1 MKTACGQYL
10 RPSDQGISRSVEA
23 GQDLLIYE
31 PTQGGLRVCQNA
43 ESGPPKIN
51 SLSGAPPCVRD
62 RARRNGE
69 PRPPSAS
76 LDLDTIASQL
86 LEGLGIRAHQPVRAG
101 IHDQVYPWFRVNL
114 GNVIQDQSVSFCPRP
129 IADPQVRLPT
139 RPPRFAQG
147 MVVTRSTRGIQR
159 TLKFLRAL
167 AIQIHPLPEPSRSI
181 ASLGPDVATVAARG
195 SAAEPAE
202 RVGRRRAV
210 RGADHVLI
218 QPAAGRCTRTT
229 STCEPNAA
237 SASRA
242 GQPPLAIPVR

>member
-86 LEGLGIRAHQPVRAG
+86 LKGLGIRAHQPVRAS

-147 MVVTRSTRGIQR
+147 KT
-159 TLKFLRAL
+159 F
-167 AIQIHPLPEPSRSI
+167 
-181 ASLGPDVATVAARG
+181 
-195 SAAEPAE
+195 
-202 RVGRRRAV
+202 
-210 RGADHVLI
+210 
-218 QPAAGRCTRTT
+218 
-229 STCEPNAA
+229 
-237 SASRA
+237 
-242 GQPPLAIPVR
+242 AIPDHFESSLIENLAKLECEGAVFRTIAEKNSWARKCGRGRFSLHLLNYLRH